1 MNDFPSLLRTVIAGE
16 DLSAA
21 ATAQAFGAIMDE
33 TLSAPRAAALL
44 AALAAKGESVD
55 EVIGAATAMRD
66 RSVHVEHGLPLVI
79 DVCGTGGDGACTI
92 NISTAV
98 AFIVAGAGVA
108 VAKHGNRAA
117 SSACGSADVL
127 EALGVE
133 LDRSPERAVADLQSC
148 KTTFLF
154 AQRYHPAMR
163 VVGPIRRELGV
174 RTIFNILGPLTNPAA
189 ASRQVVGV
197 PHSRFVG
204 LVGEALRGLGAQ
216 SGAVIHARN
225 GLDEV
230 AGDAPTEVYQ
240 FDQAS
245 ARTWLLDP
253 ADYGIAVPLEALRGG
268 DAASNATALLSI
280 LHGETSPRADVV
292 ILNAALALTVA
303 GAEESIGD
311 AMETAR
317 RSIASGAAVAALEAL
332 RGERTMEL
340 V

>member
-1 MNDFPSLLRTVIAGE
+1 MNDFPHLLRAVIAGE
-16 DLSAA
+16 NLGAA
-21 ATAQAFGAIMDE
+21 ATAEAFGAIMDE

-55 EVIGAATAMRD
+55 EVIGAATAMRE
-66 RSVHVEHGLPLVI
+66 RSLHVEHGLPLVI
-79 DVCGTGGDGACTI
+79 DVCGTGGDGARTV

-98 AFIVAGAGVA
+98 AFVVAGAGVA

-133 LDRSPERAVADLQSC
+133 LDRSPERAATDLKSC

-174 RTIFNILGPLTNPAA
+174 RTIFNILGPLTNPAGA
-189 ASRQVVGV
+189 MRQVVGV
-197 PHSRFVG
+197 PQRRFVG
-204 LVGEALRGLGAQ
+204 LVGEALRGLGAH
-216 SGAVIHARN
+216 SGAVIHAVN

-240 FDQAS
+240 FDPS
-245 ARTWLLDP
+245 GARTWLLEPSDFGVS
-253 ADYGIAVPLEALRGG
+253 APLEALRGG
-268 DAASNATALLSI
+268 DAAENGAALLAI
-280 LHGETSPRADVV
+280 LHGEASPRADVV
-292 ILNAALALTVA
+292 VLNAALALTVA
-303 GAEESIGD
+303 GAAESIEEG
-311 AMETAR
+311 METAR
-317 RSIASGAAVAALEAL
+317 RSIASGAAAAALDAL
-332 RGERTMEL
+332 RGEPAVEL